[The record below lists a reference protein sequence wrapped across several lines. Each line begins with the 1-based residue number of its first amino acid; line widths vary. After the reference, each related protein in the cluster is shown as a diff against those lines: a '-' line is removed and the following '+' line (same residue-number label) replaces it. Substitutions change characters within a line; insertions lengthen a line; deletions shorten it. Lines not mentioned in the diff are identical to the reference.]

1 MEKEYL
7 FRYDTAMEFPLDE
20 SIETVNSLDSGNYLI
35 SNVQTPY
42 AEVYAPEIN
51 FYIKNSSDDIS
62 KKIQNVK
69 TLYDV
74 RLAAYELAEDF
85 DYTTP
90 VGNKLIIV
98 SDTEIKDLQEQFEKD
113 NLVVIRVPTSSILDV
128 NGQIG
133 KLLVSLKKDDE
144 HLEVETDQIMWHDAP
159 YFAMKQSGVYDPNEI
174 GLEEACKRVLDNYG
188 EFSYKNIIKYDSTI
202 CQYHERQAEI
212 CGRCADVCPSVAIV
226 KIDETKHLGFSDVDC
241 HGCGGCISVC
251 PSGALDYTQMN
262 RDSFAEVASFYTDK
276 ISLIIPRKM
285 SLDNLSCVLTEN
297 VLPFPIEGEKYLHE
311 VHFLT
316 LLQKS
321 GNPIVFYT
329 DLISKGTGDAID
341 LLNEIF
347 ARKYG
352 KKAIYTCETTE
363 ELEQAFSE
371 LENIEECKF
380 DMLDDGMMKREIFTH
395 RLSHLVG
402 EDDLG
407 LVQTKEHIH
416 YGTIKIN
423 QDACTLCLSCVGACN
438 VKALTS
444 HAEDNTLRFN
454 PSMCTNCGYCEFI
467 CPEKDCLE
475 VVYDEMY
482 LDKNYFKQNIMATD
496 TLFACVE
503 CGIEFA
509 TTKSI
514 EKIAAIMAPIF
525 AGDETKVRSLYCCAD
540 CKPKITMQAF
550 LDQKNKSE
558 NV

>member
-7 FRYDTAMEFPLDE
+7 FGYDSAMEFPLDE
-20 SIETVNSLDSGNYLI
+20 SIETLNSVDSGNYLI
-35 SNVQTPY
+35 SNIKTPY

-51 FYIKNSSDDIS
+51 FYINHSHDDIS
-62 KKIQNVK
+62 QKIKNVK
-69 TLYDV
+69 TLYDA
-74 RLAAYELAEDF
+74 RLAVYELAEDF
-85 DYTTP
+85 DYSAP
-90 VGNKLIIV
+90 VGNKLVLVADKEMI
-98 SDTEIKDLQEQFEKD
+98 ELQKEFEEEGF
-113 NLVVIRVPTSSILDV
+113 VVICVPTSSVIDV
-128 NGQIG
+128 SGHIG
-133 KLLVSLKKDDE
+133 KLMVSLKKGE
-144 HLEVETDQIMWHDAP
+144 EILEVETDQILWSEAP
-159 YFAMKQSGVYDPNEI
+159 YFAMKQSGVYDPKDI
-174 GLEEACKRVLDNYG
+174 GTTEAYKRVRENNG

-202 CQYHERQAEI
+202 CQYHERQTEI

-226 KIDETKHLGFSDVDC
+226 KIDESKHLGFSDIDC

-262 RDSFAEVASFYTDK
+262 RDSFAEVSDFYADK
-276 ISLIIPRKM
+276 IPLIVPRKM
-285 SLDNLSCVLTEN
+285 SLDNLELNMKEN

-352 KKAIYTCETTE
+352 KKAIYTCETTK
-363 ELEQAFSE
+363 ELEQAFADAQS
-371 LENIEECKF
+371 LEECKF
-380 DMLDDGMMKREIFTH
+380 DMVDDGMMKREIFTH

-407 LVQTKEHIH
+407 VVHTKEHIH

-475 VVYDEMY
+475 VVYDEMH
-482 LDKNYFKQNIMATD
+482 LDRNYFLQNVMATD

-514 EKIAAIMAPIF
+514 EKIAAMMLPVF
-525 AGDETKVRSLYCCAD
+525 GDDEAKKKSLYCCAN
-540 CKPKITMQAF
+540 CKPKVTMQAF
-550 LDQKNKSE
+550 MDLKNKRE

>member
-7 FRYDTAMEFPLDE
+7 FRYDSAMEFPLDE
-20 SIETVNSLDSGNYLI
+20 SIETVDTLDSGNYLI

-51 FYIKNSSDDIS
+51 FYIDHSSDSLAD
-62 KKIQNVK
+62 KIQNVK
-69 TLYDV
+69 KLYDI

-85 DYTTP
+85 DYSEP

-98 SDTEIKDLQEQFEKD
+98 SSEENEALVEQFLED
-113 NLVVIRVPTSSILDV
+113 DFYVLGVRSTDIVDV
-128 NGQIG
+128 NGHIG
-133 KLLVSLKKDDE
+133 KLLLSLKKGDDII
-144 HLEVETDQIMWHDAP
+144 EVETDQILWFDAP
-159 YFAMKQSGVYDPNEI
+159 DFAMKQSGVYDPNSI
-174 GLEEACKRVLDNYG
+174 GLEEASKKLQENNG
-188 EFSYKNIIKYDSTI
+188 EFSYKNFIKYDSTI
-202 CQYHERQAEI
+202 CQYHERQTEI
-212 CGRCADVCPSVAIV
+212 CGRCADVCPTVAIV
-226 KIDETKHLGFSDVDC
+226 KIDEKKHLGFSDIDC

-262 RDSFAEVASFYTDK
+262 RDSFAEVASFYADK
-276 ISLIIPRKM
+276 IPLIIPRKM
-285 SLDNLSCVLTEN
+285 SLETLEINLKEN

-321 GNPIVFYT
+321 GNPIIFYT
-329 DLISKGTGDAID
+329 DFISKGTGDAID
-341 LLNEIF
+341 LINEIF
-347 ARKYG
+347 KRKYD
-352 KKAIYTCETTE
+352 KKAIFVCETTDA
-363 ELEQAFSE
+363 LEQAFNE
-371 LENIEECKF
+371 TVNIEECKF
-380 DMLDDGMMKREIFTH
+380 DMVDEGMMKREIFTH

-407 LVQTKEHIH
+407 VVNTKEHIH

-423 QDACTLCLSCVGACN
+423 QDNCTLCLSCVGACN

-475 VVYDEMY
+475 VVYDEMH
-482 LDKNYFKQNIMATD
+482 LDRNYFKQNVMATD

-509 TTKSI
+509 PTKSI
-514 EKIAAIMAPIF
+514 EKIAAIMLPIF
-525 AGDETKVRSLYCCAD
+525 GDDEEKKKSLYCCAN
-540 CKPKITMQAF
+540 CKPKVTMQAF
-550 LDQKNKSE
+550 MDLKNKRE

>member
-7 FRYDTAMEFPLDE
+7 FKYDSAMEFPLDE
-20 SIETVNSLDSGNYLI
+20 CIETVNTLDSGNYLI
-35 SNVQTPY
+35 SNIQTPY

-51 FYIKNSSDDIS
+51 FYINHSSDDLS

-85 DYTTP
+85 DYTAP
-90 VGNKLIIV
+90 VGNKLILV
-98 SDTEIKDLQEQFEKD
+98 SDENIETLEEQFLED
-113 NLVVIRVPTSSILDV
+113 DFAVLCVPVSDVVDV
-128 NGQIG
+128 NGHIG
-133 KLLVSLKKDDE
+133 KLVLALKKGDKLLD
-144 HLEVETDQIMWHDAP
+144 VETDQIVWFNAP
-159 YFAMKQSGVYDPNEI
+159 YFAMKQSGVYDPNDI
-174 GLEEACKRVLDNYG
+174 GLEEACKKVRDNNG

-202 CQYHERQAEI
+202 CQYHERQTEI

-226 KIDETKHLGFSDVDC
+226 KIDESKHLGFSNIDC

-262 RDSFAEVASFYTDK
+262 RDSFAEVADFYADK
-276 ISLIIPRKM
+276 IPLIVPRKM
-285 SLDNLSCVLTEN
+285 SLENLNLTLKEN

-329 DLISKGTGDAID
+329 DLISKGSGDAID

-352 KKAIYTCETTE
+352 KKAIYTCETVE
-363 ELEQAFSE
+363 KLVQAFLE
-371 LENIEECKF
+371 LKNIDECKF
-380 DMLDDGMMKREIFTH
+380 DMVDDGMMKREIFTH

-407 LVQTKEHIH
+407 VVHTKEHIH

-475 VVYDEMY
+475 VVYDEMH
-482 LDKNYFKQNIMATD
+482 LDRNYFKQNVMATD

-514 EKIAAIMAPIF
+514 EKIAAIMTPIF
-525 AGDETKVRSLYCCAD
+525 GADETKVRSLYCCAD
-540 CKPKITMQAF
+540 CKPKITLQAF
-550 LDQKNKSE
+550 LDAKEKGV

>member
-7 FRYDTAMEFPLDE
+7 FKYDSVMEFPLDE
-20 SIETVNSLDSGNYLI
+20 SIETVNVLDSGNYLI
-35 SNVQTPY
+35 SNVQTSY

-51 FYIKNSSDDIS
+51 FYINHSSDTLAD
-62 KKIQNVK
+62 KIQNVK
-69 TLYDV
+69 KLYDV

-90 VGNKLIIV
+90 VGSKLILV
-98 SDTEIKDLQEQFEKD
+98 SDKNIETLEEQFIED
-113 NLVVIRVPTSSILDV
+113 DFAVLTVPASDIVDV
-128 NGQIG
+128 NGHIG
-133 KLLVSLKKDDE
+133 KLVVSMKKGNNVLD
-144 HLEVETDQIMWHDAP
+144 VETDQIVWFNAP
-159 YFAMKQSGVYDPNEI
+159 YFAIKQSGVYDPNDL
-174 GLEEACKRVLDNYG
+174 GLEQACKKVHENNG
-188 EFSYKNIIKYDSTI
+188 EFSYKNFIKYDSTI
-202 CQYHERQAEI
+202 CQYHERQTEI

-226 KIDETKHLGFSDVDC
+226 KIDESKHLGFSDIDC

-262 RDSFAEVASFYTDK
+262 RDSFSEVASFYTDK
-276 ISLIIPRKM
+276 IPLIIPRKM
-285 SLDNLSCVLTEN
+285 SLDNVNIALKEN
-297 VLPFPIEGEKYLHE
+297 ILPFPIEGEKYLHE
-311 VHFLT
+311 VHLLT

-329 DLISKGTGDAID
+329 DFISKGTGDAIKLID
-341 LLNEIF
+341 EIF
-347 ARKYG
+347 KRKYNKQAIFVCKNKEEL
-352 KKAIYTCETTE
+352 KKAF
-363 ELEQAFSE
+363 EQIQS
-371 LENIEECKF
+371 IPECKF
-380 DMLDDGMMKREIFTH
+380 DMVDNAMMKREIFTY
-395 RLSHLVG
+395 RLAHLVG

-407 LVQTKEHIH
+407 VVRTHEHIH
-416 YGTIKIN
+416 YGSIKIN
-423 QDACTLCLSCVGACN
+423 QDNCTLCLSCVGACN

-482 LDKNYFKQNIMATD
+482 LDRNYFLQNVMATD

-514 EKIAAIMAPIF
+514 KKIAETLKPVF
-525 AGDETKVRSLYCCAD
+525 GNDEIKIRTLYACAD
-540 CKPKITMQAF
+540 CKPKIMMQAHINETM
-550 LDQKNKSE
+550 KKGT
-558 NV
+558 V

>member
-20 SIETVNSLDSGNYLI
+20 SIETVDTLDSGNYLI
-35 SNVQTPY
+35 SNVHTPY

-51 FYIKNSSDDIS
+51 FYINHSNDDLS

-69 TLYDV
+69 TLYDA

-85 DYTTP
+85 DHTAP
-90 VGNKLIIV
+90 VGNKLIVV
-98 SDTEIKDLQEQFEKD
+98 SDTEITELQEAFEKD
-113 NLVVIRVPTSSILDV
+113 GFAVIRVPASAILDV
-128 NGQIG
+128 NGHIG
-133 KLLVSLKKDDE
+133 KLEVSLKKNDE
-144 HLEVETDQIMWHDAP
+144 LLNVETDQILWADAP
-159 YFAMKQSGVYDPNEI
+159 YFAMKQSGVYDTAAI
-174 GLEEACKRVLDNYG
+174 GLDEACKKVRENHG
-188 EFSYKNIIKYDSTI
+188 EFTYKNIIKYDSTI

-226 KIDETKHLGFSDVDC
+226 KIDESKHLGFSDIDC

-262 RDSFAEVASFYTDK
+262 RDSFAEIADFYADK
-276 ISLIIPRKM
+276 IPLIVPQKM
-285 SLDNLSCVLTEN
+285 SLENLNLSLKEN

-329 DLISKGTGDAID
+329 DLISKGSGDAID

-352 KKAIYTCETTE
+352 KKAIYTCETVE
-363 ELEQAFSE
+363 ELEQAFLE
-371 LENIEECKF
+371 LEKLDECKF
-380 DMLDDGMMKREIFTH
+380 DMVDEGMMKREIFTH

-407 LVQTKEHIH
+407 VVHTKEHIH

-475 VVYDEMY
+475 VVYDEMH
-482 LDKNYFKQNIMATD
+482 LDKNYFKQNVMATD

-514 EKIAAIMAPIF
+514 EKIAAIMLPVF
-525 AGDETKVRSLYCCAD
+525 KGDDAKVKSLYCCAD
-540 CKPKITMQAF
+540 CKPKVTLQAF
-550 LDQKNKSE
+550 LDAKEKGE
-558 NV
+558 KA